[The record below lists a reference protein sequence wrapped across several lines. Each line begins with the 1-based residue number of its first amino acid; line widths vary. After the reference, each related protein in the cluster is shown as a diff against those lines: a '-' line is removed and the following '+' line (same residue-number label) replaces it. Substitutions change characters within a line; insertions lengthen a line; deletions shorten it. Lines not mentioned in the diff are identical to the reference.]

1 MNPQL
6 GLTGIATRDLKTLLR
21 RVHRGEIACPVSI
34 VDLARIG
41 LQDPAEFIL
50 GQLRGLDE
58 AGTRAVLT
66 CVLAERVVAEERAA
80 RLAPRD

>member
-21 RVHRGEIACPVSI
+21 MVHRGEIVCPVSI

-41 LQDPAEFIL
+41 LQDPSEFIL
-50 GQLRGLDE
+50 GHLRGLDE

-80 RLAPRD
+80 RLSPRD